1 MEHESIRSIFAQL
14 GTLPETYKRELLEQ
28 LYDYARSS
36 IMVLIG
42 VTIVLVLVLNHYLA
56 SWWVF
61 LWAVPLL
68 AVEAF
73 RLFLSFR
80 FAAGVDRH
88 WDTKTW
94 YARFVIL
101 SLLNAFLFGL
111 AIFFL
116 IPLSQQNGD
125 TTPVQA
131 FIFIVILGLASGSV
145 NSLAPDARISITYLF
160 LLMLPM
166 PLYLFYHGGSVHIAI
181 GILAIFYYILQVNTA
196 TSYNRILLKEYRQKS
211 ALTEAQKELR
221 YLSLYDPLTSLKNR
235 RGIDEDIAR
244 LFQKKTE
251 GVFPV
256 LFYLDLNNFR
266 FINNSFGH
274 TVGDKIL
281 IKIAERLRKL
291 LQDTCHIY
299 RIGGDEFLVMYVAE
313 DTDKLGAFHRAN
325 HYGEILQQLFQ
336 EPFEVDDIFIP
347 MQCSIGIAVGDT
359 RTDDMDRISHYADI
373 AMYQAKRTKSG
384 KPIFFNKA
392 LEKENL
398 DLLQLRDD
406 LVNRLRPE
414 QIVMHYQPIVAI
426 GDDGLSGA
434 EALVRWQHPNGELIP
449 PDRFIPLATELKLI
463 NKITWWI
470 TDHVLQQLQIWKQ
483 QQHPIPGYVSINISP
498 GHLSERDFLPTLLK
512 KIKQYDLS
520 PQNIR
525 LEITE
530 AALIENVEQTQ
541 KIIARLKQEGVLC
554 MLDDF
559 GTGYSSIAYLN
570 RFELSALKID
580 KLFIQ
585 NMHKNPKDL
594 VLIKYIIEL
603 AHKLDYTIVTEGV
616 ETQIQKEAIK
626 ALSSKL
632 YYQGYLFSKPLSAT
646 VFAKTFLSKNDTV

>member
-1 MEHESIRSIFAQL
+1 MEHESIRSIFSQL
-14 GTLPETYKRELLEQ
+14 GALPEGYKRALVEQ
-28 LYDYARSS
+28 LYDQARSS
-36 IMVLIG
+36 VMVLIG
-42 VTIVLVLVLNHYLA
+42 TTLVLVLVLNHFLS
-56 SWWVF
+56 SWWVL
-61 LWAVPLL
+61 LWGIPVLGI
-68 AVEAF
+68 EIF
-73 RLFLSFR
+73 RLYLSFR
-80 FAAGVDRH
+80 FAAGVGRNRK
-88 WDTKTW
+88 TKKW
-94 YARFVIL
+94 YTRFIVL
-101 SLLNAFLFGL
+101 SLLNASLFGL
-111 AIFFL
+111 AILFL
-116 IPLSQQNGD
+116 IPLSHQSAD

-145 NSLAPDARISITYLF
+145 NSLAPDARISIAYLF

-181 GILAIFYYILQVNTA
+181 GILAIFFYILQVNTA

-211 ALTEAQKELR
+211 ALTEAKKELH
-221 YLSLYDPLTSLKNR
+221 YLSLYDPLTALKNR
-235 RGIDEDIAR
+235 RGIDEDIAQ

-251 GVFPV
+251 GSFPI

-281 IKIAERLRKL
+281 IKIAERLRHF
-291 LQDTCHIY
+291 LQETCHIY

-313 DTDKLGAFHRAN
+313 NTDKLGAFHRAN
-325 HYGEILQQLFQ
+325 HYGEILHELFR
-336 EPFEVDDIFIP
+336 EPFDVDGIHIP

-373 AMYQAKRTKSG
+373 AMYQAKRTKSN

-414 QIVMHYQPIVAI
+414 QIIMHYQPIVAI
-426 GDDGLSGA
+426 GNDRLSGA

-470 TDHVLQQLQIWKQ
+470 IDHVLQQLQTWQ
-483 QQHPIPGYVSINISP
+483 QRHSIPGYVSINISP
-498 GHLSERDFLPTLLK
+498 GHLSEKNFLPTLLQ
-512 KIKQYDLS
+512 KIEQNNLF
-520 PQNIR
+520 PHNIR

-541 KIIARLKQEGVLC
+541 KIIAQLKHKGILC

-570 RFELSALKID
+570 RFELSTLKID

-603 AHKLDYTIVTEGV
+603 AHRLGYTIITEGI
-616 ETQIQKEAIK
+616 ETQIQKETIK
-626 ALSSKL
+626 ALGSTL
-632 YYQGYLFSKPLSAT
+632 YYQGYLFSRPLSAT
-646 VFAKTFLSKNDTV
+646 SFSKTFLSKNDTV